1 MILLIDAIVLLD
13 VIMKR
18 QEFVKDS
25 SVIWKLCETGK
36 VKGYVSSL
44 TIASIVDI
52 MQKEMDPQ
60 KIEEVLSM
68 LSMIFEFTDL
78 CVSDI
83 QQAARI
89 QWNDYEDA
97 IQSATA
103 QRIHADFIITR
114 NIKDFAKSKI
124 LAFTPTELLTSI

>member
-1 MILLIDAIVLLD
+1 MVLLIDANVLLD
-13 VIMKR
+13 IIMKR
-18 QEFVKDS
+18 LEFIKDS

-52 MQKEMDPQ
+52 MQKEMDSQ

-83 QQAARI
+83 QQAARM

-124 LAFTPTELLTSI
+124 LAFTPAELLARI

>member
-1 MILLIDAIVLLD
+1 MVLLIDANVLLD
-13 VIMKR
+13 IIIKR
-18 QEFVKDS
+18 LEFIKDS

-36 VKGYVSSL
+36 VKGYISSL

-83 QQAARI
+83 QQAARM

-124 LAFTPTELLTSI
+124 LAFTPAELLARI

>member
-1 MILLIDAIVLLD
+1 
-13 VIMKR
+13 MKR

-44 TIASIVDI
+44 TITSIVDI

-60 KIEEVLSM
+60 KIEEVLSV

-83 QQAARI
+83 QQAARM

-124 LAFTPTELLTSI
+124 LALHQLNCLPGFKI

>member
-83 QQAARI
+83 QQAARM

-124 LAFTPTELLTSI
+124 LTFTPVELLARI

>member
-1 MILLIDAIVLLD
+1 MVLLIDANVLLD
-13 VIMKR
+13 IIMKR
-18 QEFVKDS
+18 LEFIKDS

-36 VKGYVSSL
+36 VKGYISSL

-60 KIEEVLSM
+60 KIEEVLST

-83 QQAARI
+83 QQAARM

-124 LAFTPTELLTSI
+124 LPFAPAELIARI

>member
-1 MILLIDAIVLLD
+1 MVLLIDANVLLD
-13 VIMKR
+13 IIMKR
-18 QEFVKDS
+18 LEFIKDS

-36 VKGYVSSL
+36 VKGYISSL

-52 MQKEMDPQ
+52 MQKEMDSQ
-60 KIEEVLSM
+60 KNEEVLSM

-83 QQAARI
+83 QQAARM

-124 LAFTPTELLTSI
+124 LAFTPAELLARI

>member
-1 MILLIDAIVLLD
+1 MVLLIDANVLLD
-13 VIMKR
+13 IIMKR
-18 QEFVKDS
+18 LEFIKDS

-36 VKGYVSSL
+36 VKGYISSL

-83 QQAARI
+83 QQAARM

-103 QRIHADFIITR
+103 QRIHDDFIITR

-124 LAFTPTELLTSI
+124 LAFTPAELLARI

>member
-13 VIMKR
+13 VLMKR

-25 SVIWKLCETGK
+25 SVIWTLCETGK
-36 VKGYVSSL
+36 VEGYVSSL

-60 KIEEVLSM
+60 KIEEVLSV

-83 QQAARI
+83 QQAARM
-89 QWNDYEDA
+89 
-97 IQSATA
+97 
-103 QRIHADFIITR
+103 
-114 NIKDFAKSKI
+114 
-124 LAFTPTELLTSI
+124 

>member
-1 MILLIDAIVLLD
+1 MILLIDVIVLLD
-13 VIMKR
+13 ILMKR

-83 QQAARI
+83 QQAARM

-114 NIKDFAKSKI
+114 NIKDFAKSNI
-124 LAFTPTELLTSI
+124 LAFTPAELLARI

>member
-13 VIMKR
+13 VLMKR

-60 KIEEVLSM
+60 MIEEVLSM

-78 CVSDI
+78 CVSAI
-83 QQAARI
+83 QQAARM

-103 QRIHADFIITR
+103 QRIHTDFIITR

-124 LAFTPTELLTSI
+124 LAFTPAELLPRI

>member
-83 QQAARI
+83 QQAARM

-114 NIKDFAKSKI
+114 NIKDFAKSEI
-124 LAFTPTELLTSI
+124 LAFTSAELLARI

>member
-1 MILLIDAIVLLD
+1 MVLLIDANVLLD
-13 VIMKR
+13 IIMKR
-18 QEFVKDS
+18 LEFIKDS

-36 VKGYVSSL
+36 VKGYISSL

-60 KIEEVLSM
+60 KIEDVLSM

-83 QQAARI
+83 QQAARM

-124 LAFTPTELLTSI
+124 LAFTPAELLARI

>member
-1 MILLIDAIVLLD
+1 MILLIDANVLLD
-13 VIMKR
+13 IIMKR
-18 QEFVKDS
+18 LEFIKDS

-36 VKGYVSSL
+36 VKGYISSL

-52 MQKEMDPQ
+52 MQKEMDSQ

-83 QQAARI
+83 QQAARM

-124 LAFTPTELLTSI
+124 LAFTPAELLARI

>member
-68 LSMIFEFTDL
+68 PSMIFEFTDL

-83 QQAARI
+83 QQAARM

-114 NIKDFAKSKI
+114 NIKDFAKCKI
-124 LAFTPTELLTSI
+124 LAFTPAELLARI

>member
-1 MILLIDAIVLLD
+1 MVLLIDANVLLD
-13 VIMKR
+13 IIMKR
-18 QEFVKDS
+18 LEFIKDS

-36 VKGYVSSL
+36 VKGYISSL

-60 KIEEVLSM
+60 KIEEVLST

-83 QQAARI
+83 QQAARM

-124 LAFTPTELLTSI
+124 LAFTPAELLARI

>member
-13 VIMKR
+13 VLMKR

-36 VKGYVSSL
+36 VKGYISSL

-83 QQAARI
+83 QQAARM

-103 QRIHADFIITR
+103 QRIHADVIITR
-114 NIKDFAKSKI
+114 NIKDSAKSKI
-124 LAFTPTELLTSI
+124 LAVTPAELLARI

>member
-1 MILLIDAIVLLD
+1 MVLLIDANVLLD
-13 VIMKR
+13 IIMKR
-18 QEFVKDS
+18 LEFIKDS

-36 VKGYVSSL
+36 VKGYISSL

-83 QQAARI
+83 KQAARM

-124 LAFTPTELLTSI
+124 LAFTPAELLARI

>member
-1 MILLIDAIVLLD
+1 MILLIDANVLLD
-13 VIMKR
+13 IIMKR
-18 QEFVKDS
+18 LEFIKDS

-36 VKGYVSSL
+36 VKGYISSL

-83 QQAARI
+83 QQAARM

-124 LAFTPTELLTSI
+124 LAFTPAELLARI

>member
-1 MILLIDAIVLLD
+1 MVLLIDANVLLD
-13 VIMKR
+13 IIMKR
-18 QEFVKDS
+18 LEFIKDS

-68 LSMIFEFTDL
+68 RSMIFEFTDL

-83 QQAARI
+83 QQAARM

-124 LAFTPTELLTSI
+124 LAFTPAELLARI

>member
-13 VIMKR
+13 VLMKR
-18 QEFVKDS
+18 LEFIKDS

-36 VKGYVSSL
+36 VKGYISSL

-52 MQKEMDPQ
+52 MQKEMDSQ

-83 QQAARI
+83 QQAARM

-124 LAFTPTELLTSI
+124 LAFTPAELLARI

>member
-1 MILLIDAIVLLD
+1 MILLIDANVLLD
-13 VIMKR
+13 IIMKR
-18 QEFVKDS
+18 LEFIKDS

-83 QQAARI
+83 QQAARM

-124 LAFTPTELLTSI
+124 LAFTPAELLARI

>member
-13 VIMKR
+13 VIMQR

-83 QQAARI
+83 QQAARM

-114 NIKDFAKSKI
+114 NIKDFEKSKI
-124 LAFTPTELLTSI
+124 LTFTPVELLARI

>member
-1 MILLIDAIVLLD
+1 MVLLIDANVLLD
-13 VIMKR
+13 IIMKR
-18 QEFVKDS
+18 LEFIKDS

-36 VKGYVSSL
+36 VKGYISSL

-52 MQKEMDPQ
+52 MQKEMDSQ

-83 QQAARI
+83 QQAARM
-89 QWNDYEDA
+89 Q
-97 IQSATA
+97 
-103 QRIHADFIITR
+103 
-114 NIKDFAKSKI
+114 
-124 LAFTPTELLTSI
+124 

>member
-13 VIMKR
+13 VTMKR
-18 QEFVKDS
+18 EEFVKDS

-83 QQAARI
+83 QQAARM

-124 LAFTPTELLTSI
+124 LAFTPAELLARI

>member
-1 MILLIDAIVLLD
+1 MVLLIDANVLLD
-13 VIMKR
+13 IIMKR
-18 QEFVKDS
+18 LEFIKDS

-83 QQAARI
+83 QQAARM
-89 QWNDYEDA
+89 QWTDYEDA

-124 LAFTPTELLTSI
+124 LAFTPAELLARI

>member
-1 MILLIDAIVLLD
+1 MVLLIDANVLLD
-13 VIMKR
+13 IIMKR
-18 QEFVKDS
+18 LEFIKDS

-36 VKGYVSSL
+36 VKGYISSL

-52 MQKEMDPQ
+52 MQKELDPQ
-60 KIEEVLSM
+60 KIEEVLST

-83 QQAARI
+83 QQAARM

-97 IQSATA
+97 IQSTTA

-114 NIKDFAKSKI
+114 NIKDFAKSNI
-124 LAFTPTELLTSI
+124 LAFTPAELLARI

>member
-1 MILLIDAIVLLD
+1 MVLLIDANVLLD
-13 VIMKR
+13 IIMKR
-18 QEFVKDS
+18 LEFIKDS

-36 VKGYVSSL
+36 VKGYISSL

-83 QQAARI
+83 QQAARM
-89 QWNDYEDA
+89 QWNYYEDA

-124 LAFTPTELLTSI
+124 LAFTPAELLARI

>member
-36 VKGYVSSL
+36 VEGYVSSL

-52 MQKEMDPQ
+52 MQKEMDAQ
-60 KIEEVLSM
+60 KVEQVLSR

-83 QQAARI
+83 QQAARM
-89 QWNDYEDA
+89 QWNDYEDV

-124 LAFTPTELLTSI
+124 LAFTPAELLARI

>member
-13 VIMKR
+13 VTMKR
-18 QEFVKDS
+18 EEFVKDS

-83 QQAARI
+83 QQAARM
-89 QWNDYEDA
+89 
-97 IQSATA
+97 
-103 QRIHADFIITR
+103 
-114 NIKDFAKSKI
+114 
-124 LAFTPTELLTSI
+124 

>member
-13 VIMKR
+13 VLMKR
-18 QEFVKDS
+18 QEFAKDS

-36 VKGYVSSL
+36 VKGYISSL

-83 QQAARI
+83 QQAARM

-114 NIKDFAKSKI
+114 NIKGFAKSKI
-124 LAFTPTELLTSI
+124 LPFASSELLARI

>member
-1 MILLIDAIVLLD
+1 MVLLIDANVLLD
-13 VIMKR
+13 IIMKR

-52 MQKEMDPQ
+52 MQKEMDSQ

-83 QQAARI
+83 QQAARM

-124 LAFTPTELLTSI
+124 LAFTPAELLARI

>member
-1 MILLIDAIVLLD
+1 MVLLIDANVLLD
-13 VIMKR
+13 IIMKR
-18 QEFVKDS
+18 LEFIKDS

-36 VKGYVSSL
+36 VKGYISSL

-60 KIEEVLSM
+60 KVEEVLSM

-83 QQAARI
+83 QQAARM

-124 LAFTPTELLTSI
+124 LAFTPAELLARI

>member
-1 MILLIDAIVLLD
+1 MVLLIDANVLLD
-13 VIMKR
+13 IIMKR
-18 QEFVKDS
+18 LEFIKDS

-36 VKGYVSSL
+36 VKGYISSL

-52 MQKEMDPQ
+52 MQKEMDSQ

-83 QQAARI
+83 QQAARM

-124 LAFTPTELLTSI
+124 LAFTPAELLARI

>member
-13 VIMKR
+13 VIMKQ

-83 QQAARI
+83 QQAARM

-124 LAFTPTELLTSI
+124 LTFTPVELLARI

>member
-1 MILLIDAIVLLD
+1 MILLIDANVLLD
-13 VIMKR
+13 IIMKR
-18 QEFVKDS
+18 LEFIKDS

-36 VKGYVSSL
+36 VKGYISSL

-60 KIEEVLSM
+60 KIEEVLST

-83 QQAARI
+83 QQAARM

-124 LAFTPTELLTSI
+124 LAFTPAELLARI